1 MHQKHPSWL
10 LFTWR
15 GNIHS
20 AGSFRR
26 RKQFRNVPTVCTSLL
41 PAHIMSG
48 QIKDFYLF
56 WWEPESETFASVP
69 DSHPVCWF
77 FSPFLSQCKCQTV
90 IFWVMGRSAAP
101 PKPPPLWHER
111 LCWWESWLR
120 NFGSSIQQAEK
131 RNLFFKLLLVQ
142 LVWLMWQLE
151 TKFPPS
157 QICHSTIMWPWRQY
171 GSGATPPSNIFL
183 HVFQTLGEILSW
195 APSQKAFY
203 SVCRQAGGEAAAW
216 MMADILLDVG
226 ELSKGHRG
234 SVKEMNFA
242 SAH

>member
-77 FSPFLSQCKCQTV
+77 FSPFLFQCKCQTV

-101 PKPPPLWHER
+101 PKPQPPPNPLHFDMSDCAGGSHGSGTLVHPYSR
-111 LCWWESWLR
+111 QKRGIYSLNYFLCSLYDWCDSWR
-120 NFGSSIQQAEK
+120 QNS
-131 RNLFFKLLLVQ
+131 LLL
-142 LVWLMWQLE
+142 
-151 TKFPPS
+151 KFV
-157 QICHSTIMWPWRQY
+157 
-171 GSGATPPSNIFL
+171 TPPSCDHEDNMAAERL
-183 HVFQTLGEILSW
+183 PHQTSFCTCF
-195 APSQKAFY
+195 K
-203 SVCRQAGGEAAAW
+203 
-216 MMADILLDVG
+216 
-226 ELSKGHRG
+226 H
-234 SVKEMNFA
+234 
-242 SAH
+242 